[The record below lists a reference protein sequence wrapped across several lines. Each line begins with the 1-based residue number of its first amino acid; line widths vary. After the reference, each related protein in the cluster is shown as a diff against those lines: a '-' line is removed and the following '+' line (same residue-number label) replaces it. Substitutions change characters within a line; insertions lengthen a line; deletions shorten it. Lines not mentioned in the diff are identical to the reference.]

1 MVGKSAACETNIAIW
16 KTVFQ
21 IDRMTWKRLAEQRL
35 VELSKEFPA
44 VVVVGARQVGK
55 TTLARTAF
63 SEAAYKDLESPLVRQ
78 RFAEDPAHELGQLG
92 ALTILDEAQ
101 AVPELFPA
109 LRGVIDAKRADGQ
122 CHFCILGSAQ
132 PALIQAVSESL
143 AGRIGVLELDPLMA
157 AETGLPL
164 TTHWLAGGFPEAL
177 RGNFRNWW
185 EPYLSTVLQ
194 RDLAAY
200 GFRPDA
206 VFLRRLLTMLATQ
219 QGGLLNMSALG
230 SSLGVSHHTV
240 QHGLNLLEGVFLIR
254 RLPPFFRNIRKRLVK
269 TPRVYI
275 RDTGLLHHLLH
286 VSTAEDLDNHPG
298 RGASW
303 EGFVIED
310 IVRRELLTHP
320 FTQCSFWR
328 TATGQEVDLVLD
340 RGTRRIAIEIKAN
353 SAGNPDDARKLESML
368 DDIGASE
375 GWLVGMGGESIQLNS
390 RVRSVSLDQVRDF
403 SA

>member
-1 MVGKSAACETNIAIW
+1 MKWE
-16 KTVFQ
+16 
-21 IDRMTWKRLAEQRL
+21 RMARKRLL
-35 VELSKEFPA
+35 ELSREFPA

-55 TTLARTAF
+55 TTLARSAF
-63 SEAAYKDLESPLVRQ
+63 SEAAYRDLESPLIRQ
-78 RFAEDPAHELGQLG
+78 RFAEDPAFELGQLG
-92 ALTILDEAQ
+92 AMTILDEAQ

-109 LRGVIDAKRADGQ
+109 LRGAIDARRADGR

-132 PALIQAVSESL
+132 PALIQSVSESL
-143 AGRIGVLELDPLMA
+143 AGRIGLLELDPLSA
-157 AETGLPL
+157 AETGLPAER
-164 TTHWLAGGFPEAL
+164 HWLAGGFPEAL

-185 EPYLSTVLQ
+185 EPYLSTILQ

-206 VFLRRLLTMLATQ
+206 IFLRRLLAMLAAQ

-230 SSLGVSHHTV
+230 NSLGVSYHTV
-240 QHGLNLLEGVFLIR
+240 QHGLDLLEGVFLIR
-254 RLPPFFRNIRKRLVK
+254 RLPPYFRNIRKRLVK
-269 TPRVYI
+269 APRVYI

-286 VSTAEDLDNHPG
+286 VSSAGELDNQPW

-310 IVRRELLTHP
+310 IIRRELLEHP
-320 FTQCSFWR
+320 FTQCYFWR

-340 RGTRRIAIEIKAN
+340 RGDRRIAIEVKAN
-353 SAGNPDDARKLESML
+353 SAGNPHDARKLEAIL

-375 GWLVGMGGESIQLNS
+375 GWLVGMGGESVGMS
-390 RVRSVSLDQVRDF
+390 PRVRSVSLDKVPDWLP
-403 SA
+403 

>member
-164 TTHWLAGGFPEAL
+164 ATHWLAGGFPEAL

>member
-1 MVGKSAACETNIAIW
+1 MQSDKLDHEIIIANW
-16 KTVFQ
+16 KAELQFASV
-21 IDRMTWKRLAEQRL
+21 TWKRISEERL
-35 VELSKEFPA
+35 VKLSQEFPA

-55 TTLARTAF
+55 TTLARSAF

-92 ALTILDEAQ
+92 AMTILDEAQ
-101 AVPELFPA
+101 AVRELFPA
-109 LRGVIDAKRADGQ
+109 LRGAIDARRGDGQ

-132 PALIQAVSESL
+132 PALIHAVSESL
-143 AGRIGVLELDPLMA
+143 AGRIGLLELDPLIA
-157 AETGLPL
+157 AETGLPMA
-164 TTHWLAGGFPEAL
+164 THWLAGGFPEAL

-185 EPYLSTVLQ
+185 EPYLTTVLQ

-240 QHGLNLLEGVFLIR
+240 EHGLNLLEGVFLIR
-254 RLPPFFRNIRKRLVK
+254 RLPAFFRNIRKRLVK
-269 TPRVYI
+269 APRVYI

-286 VSTAEDLDNHPG
+286 ISTAEELDNHPG

-310 IVRRELLTHP
+310 IMRRVLLAHP

-340 RGTRRIAIEIKAN
+340 RGSRRIAIEIKTN
-353 SAGNPDDARKLESML
+353 SAGNPHDARKLEAML

-375 GWLVGMGGESIQLNS
+375 GWLIGMGGESLQLNS
-390 RVRSVSLDQVRDF
+390 RVRSVSLDQVPDWLP
-403 SA
+403 

>member
-1 MVGKSAACETNIAIW
+1 MNWE
-16 KTVFQ
+16 
-21 IDRMTWKRLAEQRL
+21 RMARKRLL
-35 VELSKEFPA
+35 ELSREFPA

-55 TTLARTAF
+55 TTLARSAF
-63 SEAAYKDLESPLVRQ
+63 SEAAYRDLESPLIRQ
-78 RFAEDPAHELGQLG
+78 RVAEDPAFELGQLG
-92 ALTILDEAQ
+92 AMTILDEAQ

-109 LRGVIDAKRADGQ
+109 LRGAIDARRADGQ

-132 PALIQAVSESL
+132 PALIQSVSESL
-143 AGRIGVLELDPLMA
+143 AGRIGLLELDPLSA
-157 AETGLPL
+157 AETGLPAER
-164 TTHWLAGGFPEAL
+164 HWLAGGFPEAL

-185 EPYLSTVLQ
+185 EPYLSTILQ

-206 VFLRRLLTMLATQ
+206 IFLRRLLAMLAAQ

-230 SSLGVSHHTV
+230 NSLGVSYHTV
-240 QHGLNLLEGVFLIR
+240 QHGLDLLEGVFLIR
-254 RLPPFFRNIRKRLVK
+254 RLPPYFRNIRKRLVK
-269 TPRVYI
+269 APRVYI

-286 VSTAEDLDNHPG
+286 VSNTGELDNQPW

-310 IVRRELLTHP
+310 IIRRELLEHP
-320 FTQCSFWR
+320 FTQCYFWR

-340 RGTRRIAIEIKAN
+340 RGDRRIAIEVKAN
-353 SAGNPDDARKLESML
+353 SAGNPHDARKLEAIL

-375 GWLVGMGGESIQLNS
+375 GWLVGMGGESVGMS
-390 RVRSVSLDQVRDF
+390 PRVRSVSLDKVPDWLP
-403 SA
+403 